1 MLIIN
6 FKIQSLQPNCQSLVI
21 IRTVSQTHSQP
32 KSQTKMAEKE
42 AIEEAHSK
50 LRFKLLREIRWSN
63 RRECEFPP
71 KVRHYRKVVSPYYE
85 NSPPTKE
92 EMEIMESC
100 PKVDRENLEELLQE
114 ENFYLVMNWNR
125 GSESGDEEEF
135 ADAPDFVEIRS
146 RRRIPWVPVLI
157 YKPKESDNHKKRPAV
172 VFLHDMNKN
181 KEFFRPLLK
190 AYASRG
196 YITVAVDAC
205 YHGERATYTHAYRD
219 ALTYAWSSVDTSPF
233 IYEPVCDL
241 MRLADYLTERED
253 IDPSR
258 IGITGIS
265 LGGIH
270 AWFAAVADTRYSVV
284 VPLIAVRGF
293 QWAIDNDK
301 WKGQVDSMEI
311 LFEVGRHNLCKDRMD
326 KEVVEKVS
334 RVCLQSIPIS
344 LCFDLLVFDHVS
356 PCLTSEF
363 DAPYSI
369 PAIAPRP
376 LLIINGAE
384 DPQCPVAGL
393 EVTRSKAI
401 QAYQAFQCVDNFKFI
416 AEAGVG
422 HQLTRLQVKE
432 SADWFD
438 RFLKP

>member
-1 MLIIN
+1 
-6 FKIQSLQPNCQSLVI
+6 
-21 IRTVSQTHSQP
+21 
-32 KSQTKMAEKE
+32 MAEKE

-63 RRECEFPP
+63 RRDCEFPP

-114 ENFYLVMNWNR
+114 ENFYLVMNWNQ
-125 GSESGDEEEF
+125 GSESGDE
-135 ADAPDFVEIRS
+135 DVKS

-196 YITVAVDAC
+196 YIAVAVDAC
-205 YHGERATYTHAYRD
+205 YHGERAMYTHAYRD
-219 ALTYAWSSVDTSPF
+219 
-233 IYEPVCDL
+233 VCDL

-270 AWFAAVADTRYSVV
+270 AWFAA
-284 VPLIAVRGF
+284 
-293 QWAIDNDK
+293 DNLN
-301 WKGQVDSMEI
+301 I
-311 LFEVGRHNLCKDRMD
+311 L
-326 KEVVEKVS
+326 
-334 RVCLQSIPIS
+334 
-344 LCFDLLVFDHVS
+344 
-356 PCLTSEF
+356 
-363 DAPYSI
+363 
-369 PAIAPRP
+369 
-376 LLIINGAE
+376 
-384 DPQCPVAGL
+384 
-393 EVTRSKAI
+393 
-401 QAYQAFQCVDNFKFI
+401 
-416 AEAGVG
+416 
-422 HQLTRLQVKE
+422 
-432 SADWFD
+432 
-438 RFLKP
+438 

>member
-1 MLIIN
+1 
-6 FKIQSLQPNCQSLVI
+6 
-21 IRTVSQTHSQP
+21 
-32 KSQTKMAEKE
+32 MAEKE

-50 LRFKLLREIRWSN
+50 LRFKLLREIL
-63 RRECEFPP
+63 PP
-71 KVRHYRKVVSPYYE
+71 KVRHYRKAVSPYYE

-114 ENFYLVMNWNR
+114 ENFYLVMNWYR
-125 GSESGDEEEF
+125 GSES
-135 ADAPDFVEIRS
+135 ADKEVFDDADDFLDIMS

-157 YKPKESDNHKKRPAV
+157 YKLKESDNHKKRPAV
-172 VFLHDMNKN
+172 VFLHGMNKN
-181 KEFFRPLLK
+181 KEFLRPLLK

-196 YITVAVDAC
+196 YIAISVDAC
-205 YHGERATYTHAYRD
+205 YHGERATNTNAFRD
-219 ALTYAWSSVDTSPF
+219 VY
-233 IYEPVCDL
+233 DL

-253 IDPSR
+253 VDPSR

-284 VPLIAVRGF
+284 VPLIAVRAF

-301 WKGQVDSMEI
+301 WKGQVDSMEP
-311 LFEVGRHNLCKDRMD
+311 LFEVARHNLGKERMD
-326 KEVVEKVS
+326 KEVVEKA
-334 RVCLQSIPIS
+334 
-344 LCFDLLVFDHVS
+344 FDHIS
-356 PCLTSEF
+356 PGLTSDF

-384 DPQCPVAGL
+384 DPQCPVEGL
-393 EVTRSKAI
+393 EVTSSKAI
-401 QAYQAFQCVDNFKFI
+401 QAYEAFQCVDNFKFI

-422 HQLTRLQVKE
+422 HQLTRLQMKE
-432 SADWFD
+432 SSDWFD
-438 RFLKP
+438 RFLKPYS

>member
-1 MLIIN
+1 
-6 FKIQSLQPNCQSLVI
+6 
-21 IRTVSQTHSQP
+21 
-32 KSQTKMAEKE
+32 
-42 AIEEAHSK
+42 
-50 LRFKLLREIRWSN
+50 
-63 RRECEFPP
+63 
-71 KVRHYRKVVSPYYE
+71 
-85 NSPPTKE
+85 
-92 EMEIMESC
+92 MEIMESC

-114 ENFYLVMNWNR
+114 ENFYLVMNWNQ
-125 GSESGDEEEF
+125 GSESGDEEQF
-135 ADAPDFVEIRS
+135 ADATDYEDVKS

-196 YITVAVDAC
+196 YIAVAVDAC
-205 YHGERATYTHAYRD
+205 YHGERAMYTHAYRD
-219 ALTYAWSSVDTSPF
+219 ALTYAWSFVDTSPF

-326 KEVVEKVS
+326 KEVVEKV
-334 RVCLQSIPIS
+334 
-344 LCFDLLVFDHVS
+344 FDHVC

-416 AEAGVG
+416 AEPGVG
-422 HQLTRLQVKE
+422 HQLTTFQLKE

-438 RFLKP
+438 RFLNP

>member
-1 MLIIN
+1 
-6 FKIQSLQPNCQSLVI
+6 
-21 IRTVSQTHSQP
+21 
-32 KSQTKMAEKE
+32 MAEKE

-63 RRECEFPP
+63 RRRDEFPP
-71 KVRHYRKVVSPYYE
+71 KVRHYRKAVSPYYE

-114 ENFYLVMNWNR
+114 ENFYLVMNWHLNS
-125 GSESGDEEEF
+125 GESYEKEMF
-135 ADAPDFVEIRS
+135 ADVDDFVDIMS
-146 RRRIPWVPVLI
+146 GRRIPRVPVLI
-157 YKPKESDNHKKRPAV
+157 YKLKESDNHKKRPAV
-172 VFLHDMNKN
+172 VFLHGMNKN
-181 KEFFRPLLK
+181 KEFLRPLLK

-196 YITVAVDAC
+196 YIAISVDAC
-205 YHGERATYTHAYRD
+205 YHGERATNSNAFRD
-219 ALTYAWSSVDTSPF
+219 ALTYSWSSAETAPF
-233 IYEPVCDL
+233 IYEAVNDL

-253 IDPSR
+253 VDPSR

-284 VPLIAVRGF
+284 VPLIAVRAF

-301 WKGQVDSMEI
+301 WKGQVDSMEP
-311 LFEVGRHNLCKDRMD
+311 LFDVARHNLGKERMD
-326 KEVVEKVS
+326 KEVVEKA
-334 RVCLQSIPIS
+334 
-344 LCFDLLVFDHVS
+344 FDHIS
-356 PCLTSEF
+356 PGLTSDF

-384 DPQCPVAGL
+384 DPQCPVEGL

-401 QAYQAFQCVDNFKFI
+401 QAYEAFQCVDNFKFI

-422 HQLTRLQVKE
+422 HQLTRLQIKE
-432 SADWFD
+432 SSDWFD
-438 RFLKP
+438 RFLKPYS